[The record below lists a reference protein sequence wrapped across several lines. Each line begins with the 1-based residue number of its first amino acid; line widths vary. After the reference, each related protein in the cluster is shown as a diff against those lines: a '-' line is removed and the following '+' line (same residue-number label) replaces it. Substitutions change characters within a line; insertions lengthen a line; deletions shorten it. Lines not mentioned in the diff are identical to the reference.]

1 MVVAILTRIILG
13 YSFNVHV
20 LIFCLVSATSDPSI
34 EVISLMKALH
44 VLNLHWTTLYEVS
57 VTNFELAPEVCVSQ
71 MVVPMKWKVPPC
83 YKTHA

>member
-1 MVVAILTRIILG
+1 ML
-13 YSFNVHV
+13 F
-20 LIFCLVSATSDPSI
+20 FFFVSATCDPSI

-71 MVVPMKWKVPPC
+71 MVVPMKWKVPPG
-83 YKTHA
+83 YKTYA